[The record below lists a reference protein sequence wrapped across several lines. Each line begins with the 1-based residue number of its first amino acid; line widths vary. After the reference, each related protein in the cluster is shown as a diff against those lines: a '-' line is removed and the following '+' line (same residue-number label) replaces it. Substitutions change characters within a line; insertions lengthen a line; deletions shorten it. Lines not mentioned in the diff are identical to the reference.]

1 MRWLPV
7 LLLIAGPCSAAPLV
21 PSFNTGTMSSHTES
35 KTQIVESIKSIDYQ
49 TGYVY
54 SASGTNVSH
63 SGTSMVP
70 GAESV
75 QTQTTDGVTSSWTG
89 LALDGKPSWTMTNPG
104 QAFQLV
110 ESYDGPGMS
119 RMTMI
124 ERTTTVESV
133 TSTTSVFGQ

>member
-21 PSFNTGTMSSHTES
+21 PNFNTGTMTSHTES

-63 SGTSMVP
+63 SGASMVP

>member
-21 PSFNTGTMSSHTES
+21 PNFNTGTMTSHTES
-35 KTQIVESIKSIDYQ
+35 KTQISESIRSVDYQ

-54 SASGTNVSH
+54 STSGTGVTH

-70 GAESV
+70 GAETV
-75 QTQTTDGVTSSWTG
+75 QTQTTDGITSSWTG
-89 LALDGKPSWTMTNPG
+89 LALENKPSWTMTTPG
-104 QAFQLV
+104 GSFQLV
-110 ESYDGPGMS
+110 ESYSAPGLS
-119 RMTMI
+119 RVTTI

-133 TSTTSVFGQ
+133 VSTTSVFGQ